1 MTPVV
6 LRVASD
12 RILEASEVRA
22 LIERTRNDAD
32 AFVFL
37 SGGASK
43 MAAAM
48 QRRLLELFAAL
59 TLLADRGR
67 RLAVGDGGTQAGI
80 MQAAGLA
87 RQASRRPFA
96 LIGVAPAPE
105 LSIAGSAGRTPIDPN
120 HTAIVAV
127 DNPTWITEKQS
138 GGWTPDQGYWGSETG
153 AMYALFDRLAE
164 GRAGITVVANGGDI
178 VLDEVR
184 ANVSA
189 GRVMVLVAGSGRAA
203 DALVGSLRG
212 RPPADDEAARLC
224 ERIAILNLTRHAQLY
239 RIFDLNG
246 GPTGLAD
253 LLDELLPRS

>member
-6 LRVASD
+6 LRVMSD
-12 RILEASEVRA
+12 RIVVAPEVIG
-22 LIERTRNDAD
+22 LIEQTRRDAD

-43 MAAAM
+43 MDGGI
-48 QRRLLELFAAL
+48 QRRLLELFGAL
-59 TLLADRGR
+59 TLLADRGN

-87 RQASRRPFA
+87 RRASRRPFP

-127 DNPTWITEKQS
+127 DNPRWIADKQS
-138 GGWTPDQGYWGSETG
+138 SGWTPEQGHWGSETG
-153 AMYALFDRLAE
+153 AMYALFDRLSE
-164 GRAGITVVANGGDI
+164 GRPSIAIVANGGHI

-189 GRVMVLVAGSGRAA
+189 GRGMVLIAGSGRAT
-203 DALVGSLRG
+203 DALVGQLRG
-212 RPPADDEAARLC
+212 TPPADAEAARLS
-224 ERIAILNLTRHAQLY
+224 ERIAALELTKHDELY
-239 RIFDLNG
+239 RIFDLNE
-246 GPTGLAD
+246 GPTALAD
-253 LLDELLPRS
+253 LLEGLLPRS